1 MNSKCRILA
10 TPSAELSF
18 LPFKTGFLLLRIK
31 AVTRKA
37 AIAKAIAEREPRVIR
52 VLNKELETNRRL
64 CFVCASNCIG
74 LIRTILFVV
83 EWNCLYLAV
92 RFCCIVV
99 DVAALLVVLED
110 LNFFVHILKRFFNDA
125 RSHNTASYRIEL
137 GNALMSTK
145 DRAKYLFQ

>member
-1 MNSKCRILA
+1 MNSECRAFA

-18 LPFKTGFLLLRIK
+18 RPFKTGFSLLRIK

-52 VLNKELETNRRL
+52 VCAQYKEIETNRRW

-83 EWNCLYLAV
+83 EWNCLYLAL
-92 RFCCIVV
+92 RFCGIVV
-99 DVAALLVVLED
+99 DAAALLVVLED
-110 LNFFVHILKRFFNDA
+110 LNFMHVLKRFFNDA
-125 RSHNTASYRIEL
+125 RSHNNTAIVIASSWGML
-137 GNALMSTK
+137 
-145 DRAKYLFQ
+145 